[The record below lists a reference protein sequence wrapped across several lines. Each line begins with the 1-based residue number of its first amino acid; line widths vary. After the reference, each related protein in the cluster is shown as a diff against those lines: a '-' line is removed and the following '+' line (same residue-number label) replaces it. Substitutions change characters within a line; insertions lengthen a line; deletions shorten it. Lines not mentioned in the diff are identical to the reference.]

1 MDDKEQRPKTVL
13 EVLGDRWCRDFP
25 RIADKEGP
33 LQVHEWNDDAK
44 WFAAAYAELLRNA
57 GHEIASD
64 FLRNISES
72 MQ

>member
-1 MDDKEQRPKTVL
+1 METNKPKTVL
-13 EVLGDRWCRDFP
+13 ETIAEKWCRDFP
-25 RIADKEGP
+25 LIADKEGP

-44 WFAAAYAELLRNA
+44 WFAAVYAGILRDA

-64 FLRNISES
+64 FLRSISES